1 MSTPAGEQPPAKPT
15 PPPNHIFIG
24 KKPRGVYVTSAMIQ
38 LAQSGEVVLKA
49 RGLATARALD
59 VARILTMRAGAEIF
73 EIKQVKI
80 GEEKLMSQE
89 GQQKAVTTVEIII
102 ARK

>member
-1 MSTPAGEQPPAKPT
+1 MSAGPAEQPPTRPT

-38 LAQSGEVVLKA
+38 LAQAGEVVLKA

-59 VARILTMRAGAEIF
+59 VARILTMRAGADIF
-73 EIKQVKI
+73 EIKQIKI
-80 GEEKLMSQE
+80 GEERLTGQE
-89 GQQKAVTTVEIII
+89 GQPKSVTTVEITI
-102 ARK
+102 AKK